1 MGARRQQLMVPYR
14 VASWR
19 RQLQGRVSIGRD
31 TRLVGASLVV
41 RDAPGC
47 SLGIG
52 DGSDIAAS
60 MVLEAAGARIQVGDR
75 THIGGGTLLDASTE
89 IVVGD
94 DVLIA
99 FGALIMDHDSH
110 SLDFDHRRHDVG
122 EWIQGRKDWS
132 HVPRSA
138 VRVGDKVWVG
148 TRAIVLKGVH
158 LGEGSVVAAGS
169 VVTRDVPAWTL
180 VAGSPA
186 RVIRELTKADQRR

>member
-1 MGARRQQLMVPYR
+1 MGSRKQRLLVPYR

-19 RQLQGRVSIGRD
+19 RQLQGRMSIGRD
-31 TRLVGASLVV
+31 TRLLGASLVV
-41 RDAPGC
+41 RDPPGC

-52 DGSDIAAS
+52 DGSDIAGM
-60 MVLEAAGARIQVGDR
+60 MVLEAAGARIQIGDR
-75 THIGGGTLLDASTE
+75 THVGGGTLLDAAEE
-89 IVVGD
+89 IVIGD

-110 SLDFDHRRHDVG
+110 SLDFDHRRHDVT
-122 EWIQGRKDWS
+122 EWVNGRKDWT

-138 VRVGDKVWVG
+138 VHIDDKVWVG
-148 TRAIVLKGVH
+148 TRAILLKGVH

-169 VVTRDVPAWTL
+169 LVTRDVPEWTL

-186 RVIRELTKADQRR
+186 RVIRELTKADQPT